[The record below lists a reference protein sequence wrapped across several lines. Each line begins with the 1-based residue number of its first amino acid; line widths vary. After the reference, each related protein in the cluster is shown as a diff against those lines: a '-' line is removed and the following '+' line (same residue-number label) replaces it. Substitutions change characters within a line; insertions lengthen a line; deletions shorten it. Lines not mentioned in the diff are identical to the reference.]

1 MNSQHLLS
9 WDFLCLV
16 LCFLHPLHLLL
27 GLSAKRAIVHNA
39 LFGNDVFKKV
49 ATSATD
55 CLGGYEEVTQSC
67 LECCKSCVKK
77 RLFDI

>member
-1 MNSQHLLS
+1 M
-9 WDFLCLV
+9 
-16 LCFLHPLHLLL
+16 
-27 GLSAKRAIVHNA
+27 GLTAKRALVHNA